1 MNHSGASRLSRL
13 KSRLVRVA
21 GPVGLYRLARGLTR
35 AEPRILMYHRFGRSG
50 VPAQVFRKQ
59 LEHLDAQCRIVTLA
73 DLVRRIDSG
82 ALEPDLAVITVD
94 DGYEDFHRVAF
105 PILRSA
111 GVPATFFVTTDFI
124 DRKLW
129 LWPDVVAYAIEH
141 SRVSRPDLAWAGVTG
156 ALELGTCGGRS
167 AAWQTLVEVLLDLD
181 SRERTDRLARIAD
194 ALGVKIPPVPDPDH
208 APVGWDGLRE
218 MSEAGIEIGA
228 HTLTHPRLTRL
239 ADEELAAEI
248 SGSKQ
253 RIEAEIRRPVTSFC
267 YPNGAPADYDDRV
280 ADAVRRA
287 GFDCA
292 VVAHFDGRRG
302 DRFRL
307 RRLGVGD
314 NMFQYRK
321 SLAGI
326 EHIGRRVFRRS
337 AATA

>member
-1 MNHSGASRLSRL
+1 MNGARVRPLAGL
-13 KSRLVRVA
+13 KSRLVRMA
-21 GPVGLYRLARGLTR
+21 GPVGLYRLSQGLTR
-35 AEPRILMYHRFGRSG
+35 AEPRILMYHRFGRHG
-50 VPAQVFRKQ
+50 VPAQVFREQ
-59 LEHLDAQCRIVTLA
+59 LRLLRRRFCIVTLA
-73 DLVRRIDSG
+73 DLIRRVDDG
-82 ALEPDLAVITVD
+82 ALEPGLAVITVD
-94 DGYEDFHRVAF
+94 DGYEDFRRVAF
-105 PILRSA
+105 PILEQA

-124 DRKLW
+124 DGKIW
-129 LWPDVVAYAIEH
+129 LWPDVLSYAIERT
-141 SRVSRPDLAWAGVTG
+141 RVRQPDLSCAGVRQG
-156 ALELGTCGGRS
+156 LELGTATGRK
-167 AAWQTLVEVLLDLD
+167 AAWQTLVDTLLDL
-181 SRERTDRLARIAD
+181 SGQERLARLQRVAH
-194 ALGVKIPPVPDPDH
+194 ALKVNIPPLPDPDH
-208 APVGWDGLRE
+208 APVSWDALRE
-218 MSEAGIEIGA
+218 MSRAGIEIGA